1 MTMKAHI
8 LHNFSTS
15 THRGE
20 LPPPPWRR
28 HWLFL
33 RKSKYVGSLRGPG
46 TESDV
51 YDCRDL
57 ILGQAW
63 QRPPP
68 QPLRV
73 QGPRL
78 ICDATGLCSVFNVAG
93 LQMIAPIKRTRKTP
107 RVCVQ
112 LPASADNVAL
122 PVVAA
127 ARGAEAPAPL
137 SIDITYPPGHSSKP
151 AARCCLARMGQTDRP
166 RGRTVITK
174 TNTKMR
180 HRASQALVLK

>member
-1 MTMKAHI
+1 
-8 LHNFSTS
+8 
-15 THRGE
+15 
-20 LPPPPWRR
+20 
-28 HWLFL
+28 LFL

-63 QRPPP
+63 QRAPP

-93 LQMIAPIKRTRKTP
+93 LQTITPIKRTRKTT
-107 RVCVQ
+107 RVGVQ
-112 LPASADNVAL
+112 LPTSADNVAL

-137 SIDITYPPGHSSKP
+137 L
-151 AARCCLARMGQTDRP
+151 AAWRSGWRRSA
-166 RGRTVITK
+166 
-174 TNTKMR
+174 
-180 HRASQALVLK
+180 